1 MSWIFKIAATIIIVL
16 GHVALSGSSN
26 PILSSI
32 NLPIAFLVLSIRLFD
47 FPFKLA
53 FALLAGFILDVYS
66 NLPFGSF
73 MITFFLI
80 SISLDVLFYNFFT
93 DRSLY
98 SILVLSLIGIT
109 IYNFSFILILS
120 GSYLLGFSDFLVNQN
135 YIWNYL
141 LQLLVNGL
149 VIAIGFYLSNRL
161 LKFK

>member
-1 MSWIFKIAATIIIVL
+1 M

-26 PILSSI
+26 LILSSI

-47 FPFKLA
+47 FPLKLA
-53 FALLAGFILDVYS
+53 FALMAGFILDVYS

-80 SISLDVLFYNFFT
+80 SISLDLLFYNFFT

-120 GSYLLGFSDFLVNQN
+120 GSYLLGFSDFLINQN
-135 YIWNYL
+135 YIWSYL
-141 LQLLVNGL
+141 LQLLVNGFIIT
-149 VIAIGFYLSNRL
+149 VGFYLSNRL
-161 LKFK
+161 LKLK

>member
-1 MSWIFKIAATIIIVL
+1 MFWILKIAAVIIIVL
-16 GHVALSGSSN
+16 CHITLSSGNN

-32 NLPIAFLVLSIRLFD
+32 NLPIVFLVLSIRLFD
-47 FPFKLA
+47 FPLKLA

>member
-1 MSWIFKIAATIIIVL
+1 MSWIFKIAAAIIIVL

-47 FPFKLA
+47 FPLKLA